1 MTEIDEPNK
10 PPYAPD
16 RSIALLLDMDGVI
29 VDSNPV
35 HRNAWHAYN
44 RSQGVETTDAMQ
56 QRMYG
61 KRNDEIVRDFLG
73 AHLSDGEVFAHGA
86 AKEKMYREMIA
97 PLLPG
102 ALVPGLR
109 SFLERHQDLPIGC
122 GTNAEPENLSFVLQ
136 AAGLSHLFRV
146 AVDGFQVKRPKPWPD
161 IYLRAAELLGVE
173 PARCIVFE
181 DSHAGIEAA
190 HAAGMRVVAIKT
202 THDEFDSV
210 DLAVN
215 DFNAPELEPFLARVR
230 AQVQ

>member
-1 MTEIDEPNK
+1 M
-10 PPYAPD
+10 PD
-16 RSIALLLDMDGVI
+16 YKHTTIALLLDMDGVI

-35 HRNAWHAYN
+35 HREAWLAYN
-44 RSQGVETTDAMQ
+44 RSQGVETTEEMQ

-73 AHLSDGEVFAHGA
+73 AHLSDAEVFAHGA
-86 AKEKMYREMIA
+86 AKEKLYRAMIA

-109 SFLERHQDLPIGC
+109 SFLERHQDLAIGC
-122 GTNAEPENLSFVLQ
+122 ATNAEPENLRFVLH
-136 AAGLSHLFRV
+136 AAGLEHLFRA

-161 IYLRAAELLGVE
+161 MYLRAAELLGVE

-181 DSHAGIEAA
+181 DSYAGIEAA

-202 THDEFDSV
+202 THQEFPSV
-210 DLAVN
+210 DLAID
-215 DFNAPELEPFLARVR
+215 DFRAPELEPFIERFR